1 MYHMALGWIVMVKAA
16 QPVYTVVPCQ
26 LLKNILIATKTRAK
40 LCMKSR
46 LSADTTVNASI
57 GKCLNWMWLACTV

>member
-1 MYHMALGWIVMVKAA
+1 MNL
-16 QPVYTVVPCQ
+16 TVVPCQ